1 MEILELV
8 EHSEVITN
16 FVSNVHGQLKE
27 SGYRAYLNNV
37 QYKWNIEGKKKI
49 VVPDASINCRAYEKE
64 SYFLLDVPKFVL
76 EVLSPET
83 EEYDRTEKME
93 IYRQKEVKE
102 CWFADWRKRRVEIY
116 TLNRND
122 TGKLKY
128 YLLDTI
134 TEDNKDK
141 LALSCFSCVKISFDE
156 LFGNI

>member
-16 FVSNVHGQLKE
+16 FVSTVHGQLKE
-27 SGYRAYLNNV
+27 SGYRVYLNNV

-49 VVPDASINCRAYEKE
+49 VAPDASINCSAY
-64 SYFLLDVPKFVL
+64 LDVPKFVL